1 MPNGASYTIYSN
13 GFIIKVENIDIT
25 NDVLIV
31 TADVVG
37 LYSSILLEIYL
48 KVLRNTLGNG
58 NYKEIPTE
66 NFEAAEFVLRN
77 NSF

>member
-1 MPNGASYTIYSN
+1 MLNGASYTIYSN
-13 GFIIKVENIDIT
+13 GFIIKVENIDIN

-37 LYSSILLEIYL
+37 LYSSILLEIHL

-66 NFEAAEFVLRN
+66 NLEAEEFVSRN
-77 NSF
+77 NSL

>member
-1 MPNGASYTIYSN
+1 MIMPNEASYTIYSN

-37 LYSSILLEIYL
+37 LYSSILLELHL
-48 KVLRNTLGNG
+48 KALRNT
-58 NYKEIPTE
+58 
-66 NFEAAEFVLRN
+66 
-77 NSF
+77 